1 MDPDETD
8 AASSS
13 RVSTLWLP
21 PLIDGLVLS
30 LRVLLPLLPL
40 LPEPAEQPRGGPE
53 RLVLP
58 EDLPFRALRHNRHG
72 PLLPHD
78 VRDLHEPVLV
88 DALPLHPGGERL
100 PLVVEVED
108 PLRRV
113 PHPPAPLLH
122 QGRLHDPALHR
133 AVLELP
139 EPDHPLVRGQDRL
152 VRGGDDLADLP
163 ELVDFHRG

>member
-1 MDPDETD
+1 FDALVEGLSRLVERRMDSDETE

-13 RVSTLWLP
+13 RVSTLRLP
-21 PLIDGLVLS
+21 PLIDGLVLA

-58 EDLPFRALRHNRHG
+58 EDLPFRALRRHG
-72 PLLPHD
+72 NVPLVPHN

-88 DALPLHPGGERL
+88 DALPLDPGGERL
-100 PLVVEVED
+100 PRVVEVED

-122 QGRLHDPALHR
+122 QG
-133 AVLELP
+133 
-139 EPDHPLVRGQDRL
+139 
-152 VRGGDDLADLP
+152 
-163 ELVDFHRG
+163 